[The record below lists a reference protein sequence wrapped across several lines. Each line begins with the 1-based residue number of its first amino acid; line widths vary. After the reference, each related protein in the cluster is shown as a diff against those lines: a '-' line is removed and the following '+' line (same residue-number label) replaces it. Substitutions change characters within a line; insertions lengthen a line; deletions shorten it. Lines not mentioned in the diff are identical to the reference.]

1 MAHDFNKKDSSNR
14 YASTNE
20 LCTGIGGF
28 MDYYPNPNL
37 WSKCS
42 VEDFLAYYNSFD
54 KWCLPPCKY
63 FYDIRTLLN
72 YLKMVRTK

>member
-20 LCTGIGGF
+20 LCTGVGGF

-37 WSKCS
+37 IPCACCIIQIK
-42 VEDFLAYYNSFD
+42 FLFITGKSQ
-54 KWCLPPCKY
+54 
-63 FYDIRTLLN
+63 LN
-72 YLKMVRTK
+72 